1 MDHIFGEYY
10 SCSIFDYFKNETKY
24 ETKHR
29 NLSTLA
35 SVRGEAYQEV
45 VEPECVEGAPARVAL
60 KRQIVFS

>member
-10 SCSIFDYFKNETKY
+10 SVFLIFKNETKY

-35 SVRGEAYQEV
+35 SVRDEAYQEV
-45 VEPECVEGAPARVAL
+45 AELECVEGAPARATL
-60 KRQIVFS
+60 KHQIVFS